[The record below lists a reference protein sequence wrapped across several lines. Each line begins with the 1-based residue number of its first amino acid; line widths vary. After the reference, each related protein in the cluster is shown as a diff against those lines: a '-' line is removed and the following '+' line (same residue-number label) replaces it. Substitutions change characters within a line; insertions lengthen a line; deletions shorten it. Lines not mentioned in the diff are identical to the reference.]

1 MFSRKGEQG
10 KCGQRQNGNPKRN
23 LIRPSHATTIHM
35 TEFARNHESRPN
47 QDAARSTMSSDP
59 SSLPDVSDVQTSG
72 NSKQPEPSGENDYRS
87 PEGSSSSSMTV
98 SPKLTSSQNADLHS
112 SG

>member
-1 MFSRKGEQG
+1 MRAQEEWESCE
-10 KCGQRQNGNPKRN
+10 NLAKRN
-23 LIRPSHATTIHM
+23 LIRPSHATTIRL
-35 TEFARNHESRPN
+35 TEFARNHESRPD
-47 QDAARSTMSSDP
+47 QDAARSTMSSAP

-72 NSKQPEPSGENDYRS
+72 NSKQPEPSGENEDRS
-87 PEGSSSSSMTV
+87 PEGNSSSSMTV